1 MENNE
6 VQTTFN
12 EDKIDALVEDGVVE
26 NAEEVDYANEN
37 E

>member
-12 EDKIDALVEDGVVE
+12 DDKMDVLVEDGVVE
-26 NAEEVDYANEN
+26 NTEEVDYADEN
-37 E
+37 K